1 MNSTL
6 IHYGLIEILILRES
20 IQTNIIGL
28 NRGRIYF
35 TNKGLVINENNLST
49 TIYYTVLSL
58 QEA

>member
-20 IQTNIIGL
+20 IQTDIIGF
-28 NRGRIYF
+28 NRRIYF
-35 TNKGLVINENNLST
+35 TNKGLMINENNLST